1 MRNGWGKFYYQD
13 GGYYEGEW
21 KNNKMTGFGKLYYQS
36 NLIAYEGQWL
46 NDQFHG
52 KGIIV
57 NQHPILLPI
66 GFDFR
71 NFDGI

>member
-57 NQHPILLPI
+57 N
-66 GFDFR
+66 
-71 NFDGI
+71 